1 MPFGLREMGS
11 ISRFPANTIHVVE
24 SRGWGKRLE
33 EEEEEEDRAYGIQWR
48 GSWLPLMPFG
58 YGERTVSRGYGA
70 QVYALSR
77 LGYKTEAVISS
88 VAPAHP
94 TSPLRFSAFLCNA
107 CVRWNGEKHMG
118 G

>member
-1 MPFGLREMGS
+1 
-11 ISRFPANTIHVVE
+11 
-24 SRGWGKRLE
+24 
-33 EEEEEEDRAYGIQWR
+33 
-48 GSWLPLMPFG
+48 MPFG

-107 CVRWNGEKHMG
+107 CVRRETYG
-118 G
+118 GMTWLVARGTLMDRDGGKEDIRIYA

>member
-33 EEEEEEDRAYGIQWR
+33 EEEEEDRAYGIQWR

-58 YGERTVSRGYGA
+58 YGERTVSRGYDA

>member
-11 ISRFPANTIHVVE
+11 ISRFPANTIRGVE
-24 SRGWGKRLE
+24 KLEAGGRGGEWNTMARIVAAAYALRLWGTHGKSRIRC
-33 EEEEEEDRAYGIQWR
+33 
-48 GSWLPLMPFG
+48 
-58 YGERTVSRGYGA
+58 V

-94 TSPLRFSAFLCNA
+94 TSPLR
-107 CVRWNGEKHMG
+107 CVSL
-118 G
+118 